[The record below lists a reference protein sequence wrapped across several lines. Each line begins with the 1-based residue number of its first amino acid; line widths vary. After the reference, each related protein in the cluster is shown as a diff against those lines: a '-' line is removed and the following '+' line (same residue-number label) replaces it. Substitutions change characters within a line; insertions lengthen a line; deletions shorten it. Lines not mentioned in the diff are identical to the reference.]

1 VRGIRREAL
10 EIGKIWWLIV
20 PGGVLGAVAIV
31 TAVEDV
37 HNKNIWFWAALAVTA
52 LGLATCVRLRR
63 VIGERDAARAM
74 LAGEGTRDAIAHRL
88 DRFAQEYVLLGEE
101 APPGKDK
108 GEDAGMGLPT
118 NEQNFWGS
126 SAEHLTE
133 EISSLL
139 RQNAPGFVSYWR
151 SNPEPLP
158 PSSPFAFRI
167 YATAFVEMS
176 VMQLRNI
183 AARLRD
189 GHDDP

>member
-37 HNKNIWFWAALAVTA
+37 DNKNIWFWAALAVTA
-52 LGLATCVRLRR
+52 LWLATCVRLGR
-63 VIGERDAARAM
+63 VIGERNAARAM
-74 LAGEGTRDAIAHRL
+74 LAGESTRDAIAHRL

-101 APPGKDK
+101 IPPDKDEDVGKI
-108 GEDAGMGLPT
+108 LPT
-118 NEQNFWGS
+118 YEQSFWGS
-126 SAEHLTE
+126 SAEHLIE

-139 RQNAPGFVSYWR
+139 RQNAPGFVFYWR

-158 PSSPFAFRI
+158 PSSPSAFRI

-176 VMQLRNI
+176 VMQLRHM
-183 AARLRD
+183 AARLRE